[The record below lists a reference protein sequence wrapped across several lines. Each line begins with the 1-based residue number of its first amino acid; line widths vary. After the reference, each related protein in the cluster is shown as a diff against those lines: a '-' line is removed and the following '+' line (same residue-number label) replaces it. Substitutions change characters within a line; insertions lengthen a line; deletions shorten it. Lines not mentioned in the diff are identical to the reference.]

1 MLEQESLPFLEV
13 LLSHLHQLVRL
24 ELQARRRGPTHHV
37 TTSRRHTTHRP
48 PHRNTRMRRM
58 PHLLPNTITAHQH
71 STPNVVDATA
81 EGAFLTG
88 LWGCGRPEGPT
99 CATGPRS
106 ARPRYYLNA
115 KTLTTSK
122 DKIDD
127 FFSGKKFSTAAGG
140 SSAVVVG
147 VAGVRCPVSGVGVVL
162 LCVGVVLGGA
172 AWWRNSPWLWGAQVA
187 KGEADDC
194 NASLGIVRLIWPPC
208 KVRQQHRKERGA
220 FLF

>member
-127 FFSGKKFSTAAGG
+127 FFLGRNFPLLLAA
-140 SSAVVVG
+140 AVLLLLALLVS
-147 VAGVRCPVSGVGVVL
+147 GVRCLVLVWCCCVLVWCLVVL
-162 LCVGVVLGGA
+162 PGGGTHPGCGVRRWPRARRTIATPHSGLCG
-172 AWWRNSPWLWGAQVA
+172 
-187 KGEADDC
+187 
-194 NASLGIVRLIWPPC
+194 
-208 KVRQQHRKERGA
+208 
-220 FLF
+220 